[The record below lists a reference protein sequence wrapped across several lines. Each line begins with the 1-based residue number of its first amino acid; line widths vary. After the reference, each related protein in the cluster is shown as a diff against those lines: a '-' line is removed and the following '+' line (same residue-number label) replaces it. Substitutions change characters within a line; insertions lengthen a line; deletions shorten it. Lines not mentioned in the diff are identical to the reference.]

1 MATGGKH
8 GENEGHAGAY
18 SARRRMAQRTTPEWA
33 DGLKQLY
40 DAVVEEQLPDQ
51 FLDLLAKLDEQD
63 TAPSGRT
70 DTPGSSDAR

>member
-1 MATGGKH
+1 MATGGRH
-8 GENEGHAGAY
+8 GKPEGDAPSHPAHG
-18 SARRRMAQRTTPEWA
+18 RMESRTTPEWA

-63 TAPSGRT
+63 VPQHGQNDTSG
-70 DTPGSSDAR
+70 PSDAR